1 LERLGQPGVFIHCHA
16 AVLFRCEHEAGVIPD
31 PEGDVLE
38 DEPGVLAQSMV
49 AAGEVMRSNSQA
61 AKRLSEQFC

>member
-1 LERLGQPGVFIHCHA
+1 MY
-16 AVLFRCEHEAGVIPD
+16 
-31 PEGDVLE
+31 LE